1 MPNFSRLFLI
11 ICGLVLMPQRLQD
24 KVTSETLLISRITTK
39 EIINIAPH
47 SLVNV
52 LKPIHD
58 SR

>member
-11 ICGLVLMPQRLQD
+11 ICGLVLKPQRLQD